1 MRKCN
6 VHKSSARLLGHK
18 TMVHSD
24 MLVHRLGKSRVRA
37 AKQRPQTEVLL
48 FAKDGEPI
56 ALRQPAVEAET
67 KALGMLLQFRYIS
80 AHRNSHEMDDDRQL
94 RFHAVAEH
102 GGEAVDDPHAVQTH
116 AVQEGDGATNAV
128 LAVVQRV
135 RAVSHDLA
143 RVQSQ
148 AQ

>member
-1 MRKCN
+1 
-6 VHKSSARLLGHK
+6 
-18 TMVHSD
+18 MVHSD
-24 MLVHRLGKSRVRA
+24 MLAYRLGKSRVRA

-56 ALRQPAVEAET
+56 ARQEAET
-67 KALGMLLQFRYIS
+67 KACGMLLQFRYIA
-80 AHRNSHEMDDDRQL
+80 AHCNGHEMDDERQL

-102 GGEAVDDPHAVQTH
+102 GGEAVDDPHAVQIH

-128 LAVVQRV
+128 LAVIQRV
-135 RAVSHDLA
+135 RAVPHDLG
-143 RVQSQ
+143 RIQPH